1 MARNSVDK
9 DGRVIIA
16 AERRRI
22 ILDRIRTNG
31 SVSVSDLAQELNV
44 GVTTI
49 RQDLNALDK
58 QGKLIRSHG
67 GAMASDTA
75 RPSLPY
81 SQTRG
86 ERIEEKSRIA
96 AAALQFIPDTGRFF
110 IGPGTTALQFAR
122 RLPEG
127 HDFRVATNSLEV
139 ALELASRR
147 IATVDFFGG
156 TVRADSLSVDIT
168 MPNSDLDD
176 MFWDVGFLGAAAVDV
191 TRGITTLDKT
201 AMLWERKIFEQS
213 GKRVVLC
220 DSSKIGT
227 FSYVKVCPI
236 SAIDILITDSGI
248 DPTSIE
254 EFKEH
259 GVRLVIAGTEKTVIV
274 EG

>member
-1 MARNSVDK
+1 M
-9 DGRVIIA
+9 
-16 AERRRI
+16 
-22 ILDRIRTNG
+22 
-31 SVSVSDLAQELNV
+31 SVSDLAQELNV

-81 SQTRG
+81 SQTRS

-96 AAALQFIPDTGRFF
+96 EAALQFIPTAGRFF
-110 IGPGTTALQFAR
+110 IGPGTTTLQFAR

-156 TVRADSLSVDIT
+156 TVRADTLSVDIA
-168 MPNSDLDD
+168 MPNPDLDD
-176 MFWDVGFLGAAAVDV
+176 LFWDVGFLGAAAVDV
-191 TRGITTLDKT
+191 ARGITTLDKT
-201 AMLWERKIFEQS
+201 AMLWERKIFEQCS
-213 GKRVVLC
+213 KRIVLC
-220 DSSKIGT
+220 DSAKIGT
-227 FSYVKVCPI
+227 FSYVKMCPI
-236 SAIDILITDSGI
+236 DTIDILVTDSGI
-248 DPTSIE
+248 DPTVAAQ
-254 EFKEH
+254 FREH
-259 GVRLVIAGTEKTVIV
+259 GVCMVVAGSEKTAVV
-274 EG
+274 ER